1 MLDRSVVQEFL
12 DWEFEEREWE
22 LPRDIDKVTLVETFC
37 RYVEDDL
44 SEWLRDNFKSF
55 FDHGDPDW
63 GWIKGRVRFYSDQ

>member
-1 MLDRSVVQEFL
+1 MLDRDIVKEFL

-22 LPRDIDKVTLVETFC
+22 IPKYIEKATLVETFC

-63 GWIKGRVRFYSDQ
+63 GWIKGRVKLYPDQ